1 MPSIALASFLA
12 GSLITLLIPVGLLI
26 GLAVWYSIAVKRI
39 PHDPSHHAPHASPP
53 EAQGSEGG
61 TPAPNS

>member
-1 MPSIALASFLA
+1 MTSIALASFLA

-26 GLAVWYSIAVKRI
+26 GLAIWYTTAVRRI
-39 PHDPSHHAPHASPP
+39 PSDPSDVAPHASPT
-53 EAQGSEGG
+53 ESQGGESG

>member
-1 MPSIALASFLA
+1 MTSIALASFLA

-26 GLAVWYSIAVKRI
+26 GLAIWYTTALKRI
-39 PHDPSHHAPHASPP
+39 PHDPADVAPHASPP
-53 EAQGSEGG
+53 DSPNGEGG